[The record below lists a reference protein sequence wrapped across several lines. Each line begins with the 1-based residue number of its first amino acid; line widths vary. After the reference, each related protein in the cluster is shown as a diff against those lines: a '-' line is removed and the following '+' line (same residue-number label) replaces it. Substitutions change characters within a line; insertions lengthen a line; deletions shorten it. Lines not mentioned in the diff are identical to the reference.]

1 MRELTFRGFL
11 KEYVKE
17 LSFCNSTN
25 LTKLANELSTNP
37 RLREPVILYSI
48 FTDKQE
54 ILAQELNND
63 KEFEDLINNYQK
75 DDLIEVLNE
84 TNSHLSIG
92 YMKVWKSYLTK
103 KNNHQNDNHTKELIL
118 RRVLEY
124 KSAKKISNYRI
135 YTDLNLNH
143 GNINAWLKNGKCE
156 KVSLETARKVL
167 KYTEDLKI

>member
-1 MRELTFRGFL
+1 M
-11 KEYVKE
+11 V
-17 LSFCNSTN
+17 
-25 LTKLANELSTNP
+25 NELPTNP

-63 KEFEDLINNYQK
+63 KEFKDLINNYQK
-75 DDLIEVLNE
+75 DELIKVLNE
-84 TNSHLSIG
+84 TNSHLIIG

-103 KNNHQNDNHTKELIL
+103 KNKPQNDNHTKELIL

-124 KSAKKISNYRI
+124 KSVKKISNYRI

-143 GNINAWLKNGKCE
+143 GNINAWLKNGECE

-167 KYTEDLKI
+167 KYAEDLKI

>member
-17 LSFCNSTN
+17 LSYCNSTS
-25 LTKLANELSTNP
+25 LSKLSNELSTNP

-63 KEFEDLINNYQK
+63 KEFEDLISNYQK
-75 DDLIEVLNE
+75 DELIEVLNE
-84 TNSHLSIG
+84 TNSDLSIG

-103 KNNHQNDNHTKELIL
+103 KNKPQNDNHTKELIL
-118 RRVLEY
+118 KRVLEY
-124 KSAKKISNYRI
+124 KSVKKISNYRI

-143 GNINAWLKNGKCE
+143 GNINAWLKKGDVE
-156 KVSLETARKVL
+156 KVSIETAVKVV
-167 KYTEDLKI
+167 K